1 MFGGTTP
8 GAAGGG
14 ISFYTPAIPD
24 EASLLEVLVGDGFVR
39 FELQATE

>member
-1 MFGGTTP
+1 MLGGSIP
-8 GAAGGG
+8 VAAGGG

-24 EASLLEVLVGDGFVR
+24 ETSWLEVFVGERFVR

>member
-1 MFGGTTP
+1 MLGGSIP
-8 GAAGGG
+8 VAAGGG

-24 EASLLEVLVGDGFVR
+24 EASWLEVLVREEFIR